1 MIPRATYRLQFHKGF
16 SFAKAAA
23 LADYLQ
29 SLGISHVY
37 ASPVLAARAGSL
49 HGYDVIDFGRINPEL
64 GGEDEFRKMA
74 AALRAHDI
82 GIILDTVPNH
92 MAVGKADNR
101 WWLDVLKNGRASH
114 YADFFDIDWDALD
127 GKVLA
132 PFLDGVPESLL
143 ERGDLKLVRDDEGT
157 AFVYFDHRFPLRD
170 EDALSDI
177 GAFSLHDKRILLQRQ
192 HYALADWREANAR
205 INWRRFFDITELA
218 ALRMENDAAFDAV
231 HAKTLALYGEGL
243 IDGLRI
249 DHVDGLAD
257 PRAYCRKLRA
267 ALDDR
272 ETDRPPALQFGGA
285 YVIVEKILGDHES
298 LPDDW
303 LVDGTTGYDFM
314 EDVSALLHATDGGTL
329 AQAWSEISGRAKDFE
344 PEEIRARQE
353 MLGRNFV
360 ALRDAA
366 ARAMASAAG
375 AQDDSTRVA
384 LSAVITHLRCYR
396 TYATGR
402 TDSPP
407 PGACFE
413 SAVAAVKTA
422 PVEAVAGIVHATD
435 DKPAIVDA
443 VRRFNQLAAPIAAKA
458 VEDTAFYRYGRLLS
472 RNDVG
477 FDPRIAGLSAEEF
490 HKRVAARAAAFPHA
504 MLTTATH
511 DHKRGEDARA
521 RLAVLSEIPA
531 VWRQEAEHWLA
542 GAPPA
547 LDKGDVYQLLQ
558 TLLGAW
564 PFAPVEDAEEFSRR
578 IETWC
583 RKFLREAKL
592 RSAWTSPDEPYE
604 NAFIAFA
611 RGLLDNPEFRRDMD
625 RFVAR
630 IAPQA
635 IANSLAQTVLR
646 MTVAGVPDIYQG
658 RERWDFSLVDP
669 DNRTPV
675 DFAARRASQDKVV
688 PLGANPESWRDGR
701 QKQALVSR
709 LLNARRLYPDI
720 FREGRYEPI
729 AITGPRAAHA
739 IAFIRRSGPR
749 YAIVGAAL
757 RCAEALVGHE
767 EIVPPTDWWGDTEL
781 TTVPAASTAFREIL
795 TDTTFSAAPTLVAD
809 LFGVLPVSV
818 LVAV

>member
-1 MIPRATYRLQFHKGF
+1 MIPRATYRLQFHKAF
-16 SFAKAAA
+16 PFMKAAE
-23 LADYLQ
+23 LAGYLQ

-37 ASPVLAARAGSL
+37 ASPILAARAGSL
-49 HGYDVIDFGRINPEL
+49 HGYDVIDFGRINPEP
-64 GGEDEFRKMA
+64 GGEAEFRRMA
-74 AALRAHDI
+74 ATLRAHDI
-82 GIILDTVPNH
+82 GLILDTVPNH
-92 MAVGKADNR
+92 MAVGKADNP
-101 WWLDVLKNGRASH
+101 WWLDVLRCGRASR

-132 PFLDGVPESLL
+132 PFLDGTPEALL
-143 ERGDLKLVRDDEGT
+143 ERGDLKLVRDRDGA
-157 AFVYFDHRFPLRD
+157 AFVYFDHRFPLRE
-170 EDALSDI
+170 EDARLEVD
-177 GAFSLHDKRILLQRQ
+177 ALSLHDKRLLLQRQ

-218 ALRMENDAAFDAV
+218 ALRMENDAAFNAV

-249 DHVDGLAD
+249 DHIDGLAD

-267 ALDDR
+267 ALEAR
-272 ETDRPPALQFGGA
+272 EKDRPRALQIGGA
-285 YVIVEKILGDHES
+285 YVIVEKILADHES

-314 EDVSALLHATDGGTL
+314 EDVSALVHADDGGAL
-329 AQAWSEISGRAKDFE
+329 AQAWSDISGRNSDFE
-344 PEEIRARQE
+344 PEDVLARRE
-353 MLGRNFV
+353 MLSRNFV

-366 ARAMASAAG
+366 ARAMAAAARTEDG
-375 AQDDSTRVA
+375 AARDA
-384 LSAVITHLRCYR
+384 LTAVITQLRCYR
-396 TYATGR
+396 TYATGK

-407 PGACFE
+407 PGTCFDA
-413 SAVAAVKTA
+413 AVAKTSA
-422 PVEAVAGIVHATD
+422 AASLAGVMRSTD
-435 DKPAIVDA
+435 DRPATIDA

-477 FDPRIAGLSAEEF
+477 FDPRIAGISADEF
-490 HKRVAARAAAFPHA
+490 HRRLAARAAFFPHA

-521 RLAVLSEIPA
+521 RLAVLSEIPG
-531 VWRQEAEHWLA
+531 VWREEAERWLA
-542 GAPPA
+542 TAPPA
-547 LDKGDVYQLLQ
+547 LDRGDVYQLLQ
-558 TLLGAW
+558 SLVGAW
-564 PFAPVEDAEEFSRR
+564 PFEPAEDVEVLARR
-578 IETWC
+578 TESWC

-592 RSAWTSPDEPYE
+592 RSAWTSPDESYE
-604 NAFIAFA
+604 TAFVAFA
-611 RGLLDNPEFRRDMD
+611 RALLGDPDFRRGMD
-625 RFVAR
+625 RFIAR

-635 IANSLAQTVLR
+635 IANSLAQSVLR
-646 MTVAGVPDIYQG
+646 MTVPGVPDLYQG

-675 DFAARRASQDKVV
+675 DFAARRATQNEIV

-720 FREGRYEPI
+720 FREGHYEPI

-739 IAFIRRSGPR
+739 IAFVRRSGPR
-749 YAIVGAAL
+749 CAIVAAAL
-757 RCAEALVGHE
+757 RCADALVGHE

-781 TTVPAASTAFREIL
+781 ATLHDPATTFREML
-795 TDTTFSAAPTLVAD
+795 TDMTVSAAPTLVAD